1 MVQGKTLYTR
11 TTGNYTDTNPLANVT
26 VMGVGEAPGRVR
38 LNGTELDDGLWVYS
52 RERRH
57 LQVMGLEGRFAEGAW
72 RWGWMLSWE

>member
-1 MVQGKTLYTR
+1 
-11 TTGNYTDTNPLANVT
+11 
-26 VMGVGEAPGRVR
+26 MGVGEAPGRVR

-57 LQVMGLEGRFAEGAW
+57 LQIMGLEGRFAEGAW